1 MISALDLPALGVAA
15 SYLALGVIIA
25 ALLKKYDF
33 GDSIVLVALL
43 VLPLLTYGVAS
54 GKISEITGPGG
65 VSAKFAQVA
74 AATVKPSPLGD
85 KVDEFSAFVTGAE
98 DMFIF
103 EKGGLSQIQ
112 EYLQT
117 LVPGKPIAISLNLG
131 SPGFYVQDA
140 IILYIKTF
148 LTFDPN
154 LTIIFVDD
162 RTGQYNASTNASSV
176 LAALTLQ
183 RGDGSYDDSFVRAL
197 EAGDLI
203 ALQRLVVLTTSS
215 VTAETTNAEALRMM
229 VDDGVDSIIKVD
241 AEGTA
246 VGIVRRDQIISS
258 LMLGLTDG

>member
-1 MISALDLPALGVAA
+1 M
-15 SYLALGVIIA
+15 
-25 ALLKKYDF
+25 
-33 GDSIVLVALL
+33 
-43 VLPLLTYGVAS
+43 
-54 GKISEITGPGG
+54 
-65 VSAKFAQVA
+65 
-74 AATVKPSPLGD
+74 
-85 KVDEFSAFVTGAE
+85 
-98 DMFIF
+98 
-103 EKGGLSQIQ
+103 
-112 EYLQT
+112 
-117 LVPGKPIAISLNLG
+117 
-131 SPGFYVQDA
+131 QDA

-148 LTFDPN
+148 LTFDPD
-154 LTIIFVDD
+154 LTIIFVND
-162 RTGQYNASTNASSV
+162 RTGRSNASTNASSV

-229 VDDGVDSIIKVD
+229 VDDGVNSIIKVD